1 MIFKYLMIIYLLIL
15 SYDDIRLKKVP
26 VFMLKIGLASVCIWL
41 FSDAFLP
48 MPPSEPVR
56 RVVTALLGAFPGG
69 ALTGL
74 SLISDKVG
82 KGDGIVMIIVGMT
95 ESCSFAMILIC
106 ISCVGLALVSG
117 ILMCFRKVSGKT
129 RMPYIPFVTGAYM
142 FLKLYEGGLFTI

>member
-1 MIFKYLMIIYLLIL
+1 MVFSILLFIYLLIL

-26 VFMLKIGLASVCIWL
+26 VFMLKIGLAAVCIWL

-82 KGDGIVMIIVGMT
+82 KGRYCYDYCRDDGKLFFCNDPYLHFLRGAGTCIGDFNVFPKSERKNTYAVY
-95 ESCSFAMILIC
+95 SFC
-106 ISCVGLALVSG
+106 DRGLHVS
-117 ILMCFRKVSGKT
+117 KAV
-129 RMPYIPFVTGAYM
+129 
-142 FLKLYEGGLFTI
+142 